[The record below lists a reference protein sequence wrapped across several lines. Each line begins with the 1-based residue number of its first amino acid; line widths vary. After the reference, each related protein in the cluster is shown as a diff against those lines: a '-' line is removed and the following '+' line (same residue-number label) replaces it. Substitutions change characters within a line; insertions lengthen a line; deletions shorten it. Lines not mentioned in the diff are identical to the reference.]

1 MARPVSSELTNHMPA
16 APSPAS
22 RPAPAFVDVLV
33 PVALDQTYSY
43 RVPDGLELAP
53 GDLVSV
59 PLGPRAVTGVVW
71 ADHVEVE
78 PRLHNRMKEVE
89 DKLELP
95 PLKPELRK
103 FVDWVAGYTLSPR
116 GMVLRMALRMGE
128 HLGPARERVGVRLAG
143 EAPQRMTAAR
153 GRVLAL
159 LADALAHGKSELA
172 HDAGVSVGVIDGLVD
187 EGTLETVVLPP
198 EPVARAPDPDFAQ
211 PDFAPAQRQA
221 ADALRATV
229 AKGGYAVTLLDGVT
243 GSGKTQVYFEAVSE
257 VIRRGR
263 QALVLMPE
271 IALTNQFLDRFVERF
286 GVRPA
291 EWHSQLSQRLRART
305 WSAVTAGD
313 VKVVVGARSALF
325 LPYADLGLIV
335 VDEEHDPAYKQ
346 EDGVRYHARDMAVV
360 RARGADIPIVLASA
374 TPAVESEVNARRGR
388 YARLHLPERFGGQHL
403 PAIEA
408 IDLRA
413 EGPPRGR
420 FIAPRLADAVKTAL
434 ERGEQA
440 LLFLN
445 RRGFAPLT
453 LCRQCGFRLACPNCD
468 AWLVDHRFRR
478 RLVCHHC
485 GFAMPPPALCSNC
498 QAVDS
503 FVAVGPGVE
512 RLEREA
518 AELFPDRRILV
529 LSSDLVESMERLRE
543 ELDDV
548 AEGRFDIIIGTQ
560 LVAKGHHFPKLNLV
574 GVVDADLGLS
584 NGDPRAAERTFQ
596 LLHQVVGRAG
606 REAGRG
612 VGFLQT
618 HQPEHPV
625 MRALLA
631 ADRDA
636 FYSSEIELREKT
648 HYPPFGRLAS
658 LLVSAG
664 ERPAAEGYARRLAA
678 LAPRSD
684 EVRVLGPA
692 EAPLAVVRGRHRFR
706 LLLKSPRGF
715 DLSAYLRGWLANAP
729 KRQGTLKLEADI
741 DPQSFL

>member
-1 MARPVSSELTNHMPA
+1 MAKRV
-16 APSPAS
+16 
-22 RPAPAFVDVLV
+22 VDVLV

-43 RVPDGLELAP
+43 RVPEGLELAP
-53 GDLVSV
+53 GDLVTV
-59 PLGPRAVTGVVW
+59 PLGARMATAVTW
-71 ADHVEVE
+71 AENPKPS
-78 PRLHNRMKEVE
+78 PRLDNRMKDVE
-89 DKLELP
+89 AKLDVP

-103 FVDWVAGYTLSPR
+103 FIDWVSAYTLSPR

-128 HLGPARERVGVRLAG
+128 HLGPARERVGIRIAG
-143 EAPQRMTAAR
+143 PLPQRMTAAR
-153 GRVLAL
+153 ERVLAL
-159 LADALAHGKSELA
+159 LADGLARGKRDVAE
-172 HDAGVSVGVIDGLVD
+172 DAGVSLGVIDALVD
-187 EGTLETVVLPP
+187 EGTLESLVLPP
-198 EPVARAPDPDFAQ
+198 DPVARRPDPDFSR
-211 PDFAPAQRQA
+211 PDFTPAQREGA
-221 ADALRATV
+221 ETLRATV
-229 AKGGYAVTLLDGVT
+229 AAGGYGVTLLDGVT
-243 GSGKTQVYFEAVSE
+243 GAGKTQVYFEAVAE
-257 VIRRGR
+257 IVRRGK
-263 QALVLMPE
+263 QALVLVPE
-271 IALTNQFLDRFVERF
+271 IALTAQFLDRFAERF

-305 WSAVTAGD
+305 WNAVATGELS
-313 VKVVVGARSALF
+313 VIVGARSALF

-346 EDGVRYHARDMAVV
+346 EDGARYHARDMAVV
-360 RARGADIPIVLASA
+360 RARGADIPIVLVSA
-374 TPAVESEVNARRGR
+374 TPSVETEVNARSGR
-388 YARLHLPERFGGQHL
+388 YARVHLPERFGSSNL

-420 FIAPRLADAVKTAL
+420 FIAPRLAEAVSNAL

-445 RRGFAPLT
+445 RRGYAPLT

-485 GFAMPPPALCSNC
+485 GFSMPPLAQCPQC
-498 QAVDS
+498 QAADS

-512 RLEREA
+512 RLEQEA
-518 AELFPDRRILV
+518 AELFPESRILV
-529 LSSDLVESMERLRE
+529 LSSDLVESIERLRQ

-548 AEGRFDIIIGTQ
+548 AKGRFDIIIGTQ
-560 LVAKGHHFPKLNLV
+560 LVAKGHHFPRLNLV
-574 GVVDADLGLS
+574 GVVDADLGLA

-596 LLHQVVGRAG
+596 LLHQVIGRAG
-606 REAGRG
+606 REDGRG
-612 VGFLQT
+612 IGYLQT

-625 MRALLA
+625 MRALVA

-636 FYSSEIELREKT
+636 FYTSEIELREKT

-664 ERPAAEGYARRLAA
+664 ERPAAEVFARRLAA
-678 LAPRSD
+678 SAPQAKD
-684 EVRVLGPA
+684 VRVLGPA

-706 LLLKSPRGF
+706 LLVKSPRRF
-715 DLSAYLRGWLANAP
+715 DLSAYLREWLAGAP
-729 KRQGTLKLEADI
+729 RRKGNIKLEVDV

>member
-1 MARPVSSELTNHMPA
+1 MAKRV
-16 APSPAS
+16 
-22 RPAPAFVDVLV
+22 VDVLV

-43 RVPDGLELAP
+43 RVPEGLELAP
-53 GDLVSV
+53 GDLVTV
-59 PLGPRAVTGVVW
+59 PLGARMATAVTW
-71 ADHVEVE
+71 AENLKPN
-78 PRLHNRMKEVE
+78 PRLDNRMKDVE
-89 DKLELP
+89 AKLDVP

-103 FVDWVAGYTLSPR
+103 FIDWVSAYTLSPR

-128 HLGPARERVGVRLAG
+128 HLGPARERVGVRMAG
-143 EAPQRMTAAR
+143 PLPQRMTAAR
-153 GRVLAL
+153 QRVLAL
-159 LADALAHGKSELA
+159 LADGLARGKRDVAEA
-172 HDAGVSVGVIDGLVD
+172 AGVSPGVIDALVD
-187 EGTLETVVLPP
+187 EGTLESLVLPP
-198 EPVARAPDPDFAQ
+198 DPVARRPDPDFSP
-211 PDFAPAQRQA
+211 PDFTSAQREA
-221 ADALRATV
+221 AETLRATV
-229 AKGGYAVTLLDGVT
+229 AAGGYGVTLLDGVT
-243 GSGKTQVYFEAVSE
+243 GAGKTQVYFEAVAE
-257 VIRRGR
+257 IVRRGK
-263 QALVLMPE
+263 QALVLVPE
-271 IALTNQFLDRFVERF
+271 IALTAQFLDRFAERF

-305 WSAVTAGD
+305 WNAVATGELS
-313 VKVVVGARSALF
+313 VIVGARSALF

-346 EDGVRYHARDMAVV
+346 EDGARYHARDMAVV
-360 RARGADIPIVLASA
+360 RARGADIPIVLVSA
-374 TPAVESEVNARRGR
+374 TPSVETEVNARSGR
-388 YARLHLPERFGGQHL
+388 YARVHLPKRFGSSNL

-420 FIAPRLADAVKTAL
+420 FIAPRLVEAVRNAL

-445 RRGFAPLT
+445 RRGYAPLT

-485 GFAMPPPALCSNC
+485 GFSMPPPAQCPQC
-498 QAVDS
+498 QATDS

-512 RLEREA
+512 RLEQEA
-518 AELFPDRRILV
+518 AELFPESRILV
-529 LSSDLVESMERLRE
+529 LSSDLVESIERLRQ

-548 AEGRFDIIIGTQ
+548 AKGRFDIIIGTQ
-560 LVAKGHHFPKLNLV
+560 LVAKGHHFPRLNLV
-574 GVVDADLGLS
+574 GVVDADLGLA

-596 LLHQVVGRAG
+596 LLHQVIGRAG
-606 REAGRG
+606 REDGRG
-612 VGFLQT
+612 IGYLQT

-625 MRALLA
+625 MRALVA

-636 FYSSEIELREKT
+636 FYTSEIELREKT

-664 ERPAAEGYARRLAA
+664 ERPAAEVFARRLAA
-678 LAPRSD
+678 SAPQAKD
-684 EVRVLGPA
+684 VRVLGPA

-706 LLLKSPRGF
+706 LLVKSPRRF
-715 DLSAYLRGWLANAP
+715 DLSAYLREWLAGAP
-729 KRQGTLKLEADI
+729 RRKGNIKLEVDV

>member
-1 MARPVSSELTNHMPA
+1 MPQR
-16 APSPAS
+16 PSPAA
-22 RPAPAFVDVLV
+22 RPITAFVDVLV

-71 ADHVEVE
+71 ADDVEVR
-78 PRLHNRMKEVE
+78 PGLHNRLKEVE
-89 DKLELP
+89 GKLDVP
-95 PLKPELRK
+95 PLKPELRG
-103 FVDWVAGYTLSPR
+103 FIDWVSVYTLGAR

-143 EAPQRMTAAR
+143 PSPARMTPAR
-153 GRVLAL
+153 RRVLAL
-159 LADALAHGKSELA
+159 LADGLARGKSEA
-172 HDAGVSVGVIDGLVD
+172 AVEVGVSVGVLDGLID
-187 EGTLETVVLPP
+187 EGTLVTLVLPP
-198 EPVARAPDPDFAQ
+198 EPVARPPDPDFSA
-211 PDFAPAQRQA
+211 PDFGPAQRAA

-229 AKGGYAVTLLDGVT
+229 AQVGYSVTLLDGVT

-257 VIRRGR
+257 VVRRGR

-271 IALTNQFLDRFVERF
+271 IALTSQFLDRFAERF
-286 GVRPA
+286 GVRPT
-291 EWHSQLSQRLRART
+291 EWHSQLSPRLRART
-305 WSAVTAGD
+305 WSAVADGE

-360 RARGADIPIVLASA
+360 RARGADIPIVLSSA
-374 TPAVESEVNARRGR
+374 TPSVESEVNARRGR
-388 YARLHLPERFGGQHL
+388 YRHLKLPERFGGAHL
-403 PAIEA
+403 PGIEA

-420 FIAPRLADAVKTAL
+420 YIAPRLAEAVQAAL

-453 LCRQCGFRLACPNCD
+453 LCRQCGFRIACPNCD

-485 GFAMPPPALCSNC
+485 GFSMPPPAQCPDC
-498 QAVDS
+498 QATDS

-512 RLEREA
+512 RLEQEA
-518 AELFPDRRILV
+518 AELFPGSRILV
-529 LSSDLVESMERLRE
+529 LSSDLVESVERLRD
-543 ELDDV
+543 ELNDV
-548 AEGRFDIIIGTQ
+548 ADGLFDIIIGTQ

-606 REAGRG
+606 REEGRG
-612 VGFLQT
+612 IGFLQT

-625 MRALLA
+625 MRALIA
-631 ADRDA
+631 ADREA
-636 FYSSEIELREKT
+636 FYTSEIELREKT

-658 LLVSAG
+658 LLISAN
-664 ERPAAEGYARRLAA
+664 ERPAAESYGRRLASI
-678 LAPRSD
+678 APHAD
-684 EVRVLGPA
+684 DVRVLGPA

-706 LLLKSPRGF
+706 LLVKSPRGF
-715 DLSAYLRGWLANAP
+715 DLSAYLRDWLAAAP
-729 KRQGTLKLEADI
+729 KRGSNIKLEVDV